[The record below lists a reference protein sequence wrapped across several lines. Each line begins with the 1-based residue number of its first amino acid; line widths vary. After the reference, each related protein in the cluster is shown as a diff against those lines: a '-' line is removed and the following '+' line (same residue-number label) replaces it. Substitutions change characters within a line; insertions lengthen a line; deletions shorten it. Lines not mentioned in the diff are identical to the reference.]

1 MPDACFCSAPWPTR
15 SGTPW
20 LTSPE
25 ATNQQRW
32 MTATAGSER
41 ADSRDSERAEIVPL
55 VIEFVDVL
63 CQPRSAIAD
72 VGLPSSAL
80 RSALRAARWVT
91 AAPAIRWVA
100 AVSGRGP
107 DEVGIVTVAWR
118 CSARWRAGSYGTRS
132 CQQRHTIRHQPRPRV
147 RIARGWSCPRAL
159 AAAYRSCAHG
169 LWWRL
174 VSASVTN
181 AWRRRLLQAQRKR
194 LPCVCRTRPRRRPG
208 RRRRRGC
215 RGWGSARGAPNV
227 DDFSRPAPSV
237 CCPEPTRLLLF
248 SRRLRAR
255 RSQWRPNAARR
266 GASACSLSA
275 VCPELEVECV
285 DRDPT

>member
-1 MPDACFCSAPWPTR
+1 
-15 SGTPW
+15 
-20 LTSPE
+20 
-25 ATNQQRW
+25 

-63 CQPRSAIAD
+63 CQPRQRDSGCRLAVERVALGPAGGPLGD
-72 VGLPSSAL
+72 GGAGHPLGGGCVGPGARRGGDSDSGMAMQRAVAGRVIRDAVLP
-80 RSALRAARWVT
+80 T
-91 AAPAIRWVA
+91 APHDSAPATA
-100 AVSGRGP
+100 EGA
-107 DEVGIVTVAWR
+107 D
-118 CSARWRAGSYGTRS
+118 RAGGR
-132 CQQRHTIRHQPRPRV
+132 
-147 RIARGWSCPRAL
+147 ARGRL

-227 DDFSRPAPSV
+227 DDFSRPAPRPV

-275 VCPELEVECV
+275 GVPRVGGGLCEIA
-285 DRDPT
+285 DPT